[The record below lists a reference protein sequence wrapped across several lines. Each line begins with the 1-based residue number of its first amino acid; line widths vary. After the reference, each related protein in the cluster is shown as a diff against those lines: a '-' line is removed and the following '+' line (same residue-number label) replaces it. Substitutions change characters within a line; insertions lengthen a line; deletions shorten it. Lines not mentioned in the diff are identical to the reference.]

1 MLKDAVREL
10 KAERRR
16 LAKQQKIVESAIN
29 RLSGGGRAKR
39 RKAKKGGRKVKRAV
53 KERAVKAPTPAPS
66 RKPKVS
72 EADAKKLR
80 AAELRAKMSGGS
92 QDETE

>member
-39 RKAKKGGRKVKRAV
+39 RKTGKRKAKRAV
-53 KERAVKAPTPAPS
+53 KKTASTPTSGPGSSS

>member
-39 RKAKKGGRKVKRAV
+39 RKTGKRKAKRAAKKT
-53 KERAVKAPTPAPS
+53 APTPAPT